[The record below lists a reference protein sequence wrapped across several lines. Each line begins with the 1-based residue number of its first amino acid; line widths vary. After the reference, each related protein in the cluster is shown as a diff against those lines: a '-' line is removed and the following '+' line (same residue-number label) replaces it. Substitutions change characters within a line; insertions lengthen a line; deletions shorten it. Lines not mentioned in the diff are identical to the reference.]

1 MKEYKS
7 SAGFYIE
14 VIRMSKP
21 LVAIVGRP
29 NVGKSTLIN
38 GLAQRRVSIVE
49 DIPGVTRDRIYCDVK
64 WLDKE
69 FTLIDTGGIEFRNE
83 ADQMVDG
90 IRQQAQLAIEEADV
104 IIFVV
109 DARSG
114 VTHDDETIAAM
125 LRRTGKPVVLAV
137 NKVDSEKQEME
148 IFDFYALGLG
158 DPLGISAVN
167 HLSFGDLLDRVTE
180 TFPAADVREEDAPI
194 RAAII
199 GRPNVGKSTLVNALL
214 GYERSLV
221 ADEWGT
227 TRDAVD
233 SLWKYNGREF
243 ILVDTAGMRRKG
255 KISDTL
261 EKYSVIRSIRAI
273 DNCDVAVLVLDAKD
287 QVTEQ
292 DKRIAGY
299 VHEAGKGLIILV
311 NKWDSIEKDNNTM
324 VHYTEDIRKALPFA
338 QYAPVLYGSALTK
351 QRIYK
356 LADLL
361 FFVADQHSMRISTSI
376 LNDLLDDAKMVNP
389 PPAHAGRVAKIYY
402 MTEVGIRPPTFVLF
416 ANDANLIHFSYVRFL
431 ENRLRESFGFEG
443 SPIRIVVRS
452 KKDGDDV

>member
-1 MKEYKS
+1 
-7 SAGFYIE
+7 
-14 VIRMSKP
+14 MSKP

-64 WLDKE
+64 WLDRE
-69 FTLIDTGGIEFRNE
+69 FTLIDTGGIEFRDVP
-83 ADQMVDG
+83 DQVSDG
-90 IRQQAQLAIEEADV
+90 IRRQAELAVEEADV
-104 IIFVV
+104 IIFVT
-109 DARSG
+109 DARAG
-114 VTHDDETIAAM
+114 VVQDDEVIASR
-125 LRRTGKPVVLAV
+125 LRRTGKPVILVV
-137 NKVDSEKQEME
+137 NKVDSPNQEADVYE
-148 IFDFYALGLG
+148 FYNLGLG

-167 HLSFGDLLDRVTE
+167 HLSFGDLLDAVTAH
-180 TFPAADVREEDAPI
+180 FPPMEIRDENAPI

-199 GRPNVGKSTLVNALL
+199 GRPNVGKSTLINSLL
-214 GYERSLV
+214 GFERSLV

-233 SLWKYNGREF
+233 SLWKYNGKEF

-261 EKYSVIRSIRAI
+261 EHYSVIRSIRAI
-273 DNCDVAVLVLDAKD
+273 DNCDVAVMLLDAKD

-299 VHEAGKGLIILV
+299 VHEAGKGLILLV
-311 NKWDSIEKDNNTM
+311 NKWDTVEKDSNTI
-324 VHYTEDIRKALPFA
+324 VTYTEDIRKALPFA
-338 QYAPVLYGSALTK
+338 TYAPILFGSALTK
-351 QRIYK
+351 QRIHR
-356 LADLL
+356 LADLID
-361 FFVADQHSMRISTSI
+361 FVANQHSMRISTGV
-376 LNDLLDDAKMVNP
+376 LNDLLDDAKMVYP
-389 PPAHAGRVAKIYY
+389 PPSHAGRVAKIYY

-416 ANDANLIHFSYVRFL
+416 ANDADLIHFSYIRFL

-443 SPIRIVVRS
+443 TPIRIVVRS
-452 KKDGDDV
+452 KKDRDDV

>member
-1 MKEYKS
+1 
-7 SAGFYIE
+7 
-14 VIRMSKP
+14 MSKP

-49 DIPGVTRDRIYCDVK
+49 DIPGVTRDRIYCDVR
-64 WLDKE
+64 WLDRE

-83 ADQMVDG
+83 SDQMVDG

-104 IIFVV
+104 IIFVT

-114 VTHDDETIAAM
+114 VTHDDEVIAGM
-125 LRRTGKPVVLAV
+125 LRRVGKPVILAV
-137 NKVDSEKQEME
+137 NKVDSANQEMDVYE
-148 IFDFYALGLG
+148 FYSLGLG
-158 DPLGISAVN
+158 EPIGISAVN

-180 TFPAADVREEDAPI
+180 GFPSVTERSENDPI

-199 GRPNVGKSTLVNALL
+199 GRPNVGKSTLINALL

-233 SLWKYNGREF
+233 SVWKYQGKEF

-273 DNCDVAVLVLDAKD
+273 DNCDVAVLVIDARD
-287 QVTEQ
+287 MITEQ
-292 DKRIAGY
+292 DKKIAGY

-311 NKWDSIEKDNNTM
+311 NKWDAVEKDNNTM

-338 QYAPVLYGSALTK
+338 QYAPVLFGSALTK
-351 QRIYK
+351 QRIHK
-356 LADLL
+356 LADFL
-361 FFVADQHSMRISTSI
+361 FYVADQHSMRISTSV

-416 ANDANLIHFSYVRFL
+416 ANDANLIHFSYVRFI

-443 SPIRIVVRS
+443 SPIRIIVRS
-452 KKDGDDV
+452 KKDGDDL

>member
-1 MKEYKS
+1 
-7 SAGFYIE
+7 
-14 VIRMSKP
+14 MSKP

-69 FTLIDTGGIEFRNE
+69 FTLIDTGGIEFRDTP
-83 ADQMVDG
+83 DQMADG

-104 IIFVV
+104 IIFVT

-114 VTHDDETIAAM
+114 VTHDDETIASM

-137 NKVDSEKQEME
+137 NKVDSDKQEIE
-148 IFDFYALGLG
+148 IYDFYALGLG

-167 HLSFGDLLDRVTE
+167 HLSFGELLDAVTA
-180 TFPAADVREEDAPI
+180 TFPAAEERDEEAPI

-199 GRPNVGKSTLVNALL
+199 GRPNVGKSTLINSLL

-273 DNCDVAVLVLDAKD
+273 DNCDVAVLVLDARD
-287 QVTEQ
+287 MVTEQ

-299 VHEAGKGLIILV
+299 VHEAGKGLILLV
-311 NKWDSIEKDNNTM
+311 NKWDAVEKDNNTM
-324 VHYTEDIRKALPFA
+324 VRYMEDIRKALPFA
-338 QYAPVLYGSALTK
+338 QYAPILFGSALTK
-351 QRIYK
+351 QRIHK

-361 FFVADQHSMRISTSI
+361 FFVADQHSMRISTSV

-416 ANDANLIHFSYVRFL
+416 ANDANLIHFSYVRFI

-452 KKDGDDV
+452 KKDGDDL

>member
-1 MKEYKS
+1 
-7 SAGFYIE
+7 
-14 VIRMSKP
+14 MSKP

-49 DIPGVTRDRIYCDVK
+49 DIPGVTRDRIYCDVR
-64 WLDKE
+64 WLDRE

-83 ADQMVDG
+83 SDQMVDG

-104 IIFVV
+104 IIFVT

-114 VTHDDETIAAM
+114 VTHDDEVIAGT
-125 LRRTGKPVVLAV
+125 LRRVGKPVILAV
-137 NKVDSEKQEME
+137 NKVDSANQEMDVYE
-148 IFDFYALGLG
+148 FYSLGLG
-158 DPLGISAVN
+158 EPIGISAVN

-180 TFPAADVREEDAPI
+180 GFPSVTERSENDPI

-199 GRPNVGKSTLVNALL
+199 GRPNVGKSTLINALL

-233 SLWKYNGREF
+233 SVWKYQGKEF

-273 DNCDVAVLVLDAKD
+273 DNCDVAVLVIDARD
-287 QVTEQ
+287 MITEQ
-292 DKRIAGY
+292 DKKIAGY

-311 NKWDSIEKDNNTM
+311 NKWDAVEKDNNTM

-338 QYAPVLYGSALTK
+338 QYAPVLFGSALTK
-351 QRIYK
+351 QRIHK

-361 FFVADQHSMRISTSI
+361 FYVADQHSMRISTSV

-416 ANDANLIHFSYVRFL
+416 ANDANLIHFSYVRFI

-443 SPIRIVVRS
+443 SPIRIIVRS
-452 KKDGDDV
+452 KKDGDDL

>member
-1 MKEYKS
+1 
-7 SAGFYIE
+7 
-14 VIRMSKP
+14 MSKP

-29 NVGKSTLIN
+29 NVGKSSLLN
-38 GLAQRRVSIVE
+38 GLAQKRVSIVE
-49 DIPGVTRDRIYCDVK
+49 DIPGVTRDRIYCDVR

-83 ADQMVDG
+83 GDQIIDG

-104 IIFVV
+104 IIMVT
-109 DARSG
+109 DARTG
-114 VTHDDETIAAM
+114 ITHDDETIASM

-137 NKVDSEKQEME
+137 NKVDSANQEMDVYE
-148 IFDFYALGLG
+148 FYQLGLG

-167 HLSFGDLLDRVTE
+167 HLSFGDLLDKVSE
-180 TFPAADVREEDAPI
+180 GFPAQKERSDDDPI

-199 GRPNVGKSTLVNALL
+199 GRPNVGKSTLINSLL
-214 GYERSLV
+214 GYQRSLV

-233 SLWKYNGREF
+233 SVWKYQGREF
-243 ILVDTAGMRRKG
+243 ILVDTAGMRKKG
-255 KISDTL
+255 KISDNL
-261 EKYSVIRSIRAI
+261 EKYSTIRSIRAI
-273 DNCDVAVLVLDAKD
+273 DNCDVAVLVLDARD
-287 QVTEQ
+287 MVTEQ
-292 DKRIAGY
+292 DKKIAGY

-311 NKWDSIEKDNNTM
+311 NKWDAVEKDNNTM
-324 VHYTEDIRKALPFA
+324 VHYTEDIRKALPFC
-338 QYAPVLYGSALTK
+338 QYAPVLFGSALTK
-351 QRIYK
+351 QRIHK

-361 FFVADQHSMRISTSI
+361 FFVADQHSMRISTSV
-376 LNDLLDDAKMVNP
+376 LNELLDDAKKVNP

-416 ANDANLIHFSYVRFL
+416 ANDADLIHFSYVRFI

-443 SPIRIVVRS
+443 SPIRIIVRS
-452 KKDGDDV
+452 KKDGDEV

>member
-1 MKEYKS
+1 
-7 SAGFYIE
+7 
-14 VIRMSKP
+14 MSKP

-69 FTLIDTGGIEFRNE
+69 FTLIDTGGIEFRDTP
-83 ADQMVDG
+83 DQMADG

-114 VTHDDETIAAM
+114 VTHDDETIASM

-137 NKVDSEKQEME
+137 NKVDSDKQAME
-148 IFDFYALGLG
+148 IYDFYALGLG

-167 HLSFGDLLDRVTE
+167 HLSFGELLDAVTA
-180 TFPAADVREEDAPI
+180 TFPASEERDEEAPI

-199 GRPNVGKSTLVNALL
+199 GRPNVGKSTLINSLL

-255 KISDTL
+255 KISDIL

-273 DNCDVAVLVLDAKD
+273 DNCDVAVLVLDARD
-287 QVTEQ
+287 MVTEQ

-299 VHEAGKGLIILV
+299 VHEAGKGLILLV
-311 NKWDSIEKDNNTM
+311 NKWDAVEKDNNTM
-324 VHYTEDIRKALPFA
+324 VRYTEDIRKALPFA
-338 QYAPVLYGSALTK
+338 QYAPVLFGSALTK
-351 QRIYK
+351 QRIHK

-361 FFVADQHSMRISTSI
+361 FFVADQHSMRISTSV

-416 ANDANLIHFSYVRFL
+416 ANDANLIHFSYVRFI

-452 KKDGDDV
+452 KKDGDDL